1 MLELFYFYDNLF
13 YITSNENILKV
24 VQAKQTR

>member
-1 MLELFYFYDNLF
+1 MPELFYFSDNLF
-13 YITSNENILKV
+13 YITSNENILKL